1 MLNINGLCI
10 GDWLS
15 YINRKCRVIHID
27 DNGTVYAECRDFS
40 MPRIVKHIDHFE
52 PIKITREIIK
62 PSLNRLK
69 WTDTGVY
76 WVIEID
82 DYFVEYY
89 PDTGVFIK
97 YTYIVDENNDYI
109 QHIVLLQ
116 NCYYIH
122 ELQHAMRLAGLSARE
137 KDIIF
142 YE

>member
-1 MLNINGLCI
+1 MLNINNLCI
-10 GDWLS
+10 GDYVN
-15 YINRKCRVIHID
+15 YINRKCRVTHIEY
-27 DNGTVYAECRDFS
+27 NGTVYAECRDFT
-40 MPRIVKHIDHFE
+40 MPRIAKHIDHFE

-62 PSLNRLK
+62 PPLNRLK

-76 WVIEID
+76 WTIEID

-97 YTYIVDENNDYI
+97 YTYIVDENNNYT
-109 QHIVLLQ
+109 QHIVLLC

-122 ELQHAMRLAGLSARE
+122 ELQHAIRLAGLSARE

>member
-1 MLNINGLCI
+1 MNINELCI
-10 GDWLS
+10 GDWVH
-15 YINRKCRVIHID
+15 YINRNCRITQID
-27 DNGTVYAECRDFS
+27 ENGTIYTDCRDFTMS
-40 MPRIVKHIDHFE
+40 RIVRHIDQFE

-62 PSLNRLK
+62 PPLTRLK

-89 PDTGVFIK
+89 PDTGMFIK
-97 YTYIVDENNDYI
+97 YTYIIDENNAYI
-109 QHIVLLQ
+109 QHIILLCS
-116 NCYYIH
+116 CYYIH
-122 ELQHAMRLAGLSARE
+122 ELQHAIRLAGLSTRE